1 MSVHASTVSVPT
13 PQPQGMPPAE
23 EIWRQYRVTRRW
35 LFILVALMTLVA
47 VGLIAWVFFFADI
60 QDATAAALAPAANLT
75 LVLAPVLAAA
85 AGVERTLETTF
96 NIIENS
102 WKALVAHLGKGLR
115 WLNAAELEVD
125 SARQWLAE
133 VADRYN
139 QELRSLEIKEGMSV
153 SDLSNRMQEKISA
166 ANAMLDLAQTRLAD
180 AESNLASVTT
190 SDGYRSAKAAASIVL
205 GLILGVIVATLG
217 QLQMFAMLGIGS
229 VPAPFDVFITGLVIG
244 SGSYPVHSLVGILQQ
259 TKDTLD
265 GAKGYLNRLRMPFTA
280 EKTTEVKPPSQ
291 EPGAG
296 PKIVEQVS
304 VESTEKPAG
313 GG

>member
-1 MSVHASTVSVPT
+1 
-13 PQPQGMPPAE
+13 
-23 EIWRQYRVTRRW
+23 
-35 LFILVALMTLVA
+35 LFILVALMVLVA
-47 VGLIAWVFFFADI
+47 VALIVWVFFIAEI
-60 QDATAAALAPAANLT
+60 QDATAVALAPAASLT

-96 NIIENS
+96 NVIENS

-115 WLNAAELEVD
+115 WLNAAELEVGA
-125 SARQWLAE
+125 ARQWLAE

-139 QELRSLEIKEGMSV
+139 QELRLLEIKEGMSV
-153 SDLSNRMQEKISA
+153 SDLSKQMQEKISA

-190 SDGYRSAKAAASIVL
+190 SEGYRSAKAAASIVL

-217 QLQMFAMLGIGS
+217 QLQMFAMLGIGG

-280 EKTTEVKPPSQ
+280 EKTTEVKPSSE

-296 PKIVEQVS
+296 PKIVETVS
-304 VESTEKPAG
+304 VEPTEKPAG
-313 GG
+313 DG

>member
-125 SARQWLAE
+125 SARQWLAD

-190 SDGYRSAKAAASIVL
+190 SEGYRSAKAAASIVL

-291 EPGAG
+291 ETGAG

>member
-1 MSVHASTVSVPT
+1 VA
-13 PQPQGMPPAE
+13 
-23 EIWRQYRVTRRW
+23 
-35 LFILVALMTLVA
+35 VALIV
-47 VGLIAWVFFFADI
+47 WVFFIAEIDNVT
-60 QDATAAALAPAANLT
+60 ATALPPAANLA
-75 LVLAPVLAAA
+75 LILAPVLAAA

-102 WKALVAHLGKGLR
+102 WKTLVAHLGKGLR
-115 WLNAAELEVD
+115 WLNAAELEVGA
-125 SARQWLAE
+125 ARQWLAE

-139 QELRSLEIKEGMSV
+139 QELRLLEIKEGMSV
-153 SDLSNRMQEKISA
+153 SDLSKQMQEKISA

-217 QLQMFAMLGIGS
+217 QLQMFAMLGIDG

-265 GAKGYLNRLRMPFTA
+265 GAKDYLNRLRRPFTA
-280 EKTTEVKPPSQ
+280 EKTMEVKPPSE

-296 PKIVEQVS
+296 PKLVETVS
-304 VESTEKPAG
+304 VEPTEKPAADG
-313 GG
+313 

>member
-1 MSVHASTVSVPT
+1 MAVNAPTVSVHSANPD
-13 PQPQGMPPAE
+13 GMPPAE
-23 EIWRQYRVTRRW
+23 EIWRQYHVTRRW
-35 LFILVALMTLVA
+35 LFILIALMGLVA
-47 VGLIAWVFFFADI
+47 VALIVWVFFIAEI
-60 QDATAAALAPAANLT
+60 HDATAAALAPAANLT

-102 WKALVAHLGKGLR
+102 WKTLVAHLGKGLR
-115 WLNAAELEVD
+115 WLNAAELEVG

-139 QELRSLEIKEGMSV
+139 YELRSLEIKEGMSV
-153 SDLSNRMQEKISA
+153 SDLSNAMQEKISA
-166 ANAMLDLAQTRLAD
+166 AKSMLDLAQKRLED
-180 AESNLASVTT
+180 AENNLASVTS
-190 SDGYRSAKAAASIVL
+190 SDGYRSAKSAASIVL
-205 GLILGVIVATLG
+205 GLILGVIVAALG

-265 GAKGYLNRLRMPFTA
+265 GAKGYLNRLRMPLTA
-280 EKTTEVKPPSQ
+280 EKTTEMKPPSA
-291 EPGAG
+291 ETGAG
-296 PKIVEQVS
+296 PKLVETLS
-304 VESTEKPAG
+304 VETTEKPGPAG
-313 GG
+313 

>member
-1 MSVHASTVSVPT
+1 MNVNVPVPAPEPRTMPSTEAIRK
-13 PQPQGMPPAE
+13 QRA
-23 EIWRQYRVTRRW
+23 VTKHW
-35 LFILVALMTLVA
+35 FVFLVALIALLSGA
-47 VGLIAWVFFFADI
+47 LIVWVFFIASI
-60 QDATAAALAPAANLT
+60 TKATVATLGPAANLT

-85 AGVERTLETTF
+85 AGVERTLETAF

-102 WKALVAHLGKGLR
+102 WKSLVAYLGRGLR

-133 VADRYN
+133 VSARYN
-139 QELRSLEIKEGMSV
+139 EELRSLEIKEGMSA
-153 SDLSNRMQEKISA
+153 SDLSNEMQDKIFGA
-166 ANAMLDLAQTRLAD
+166 KTMLDLALNRLDD
-180 AESNLASVTT
+180 AENNLANVTA

-229 VPAPFDVFITGLVIG
+229 VSAPVDVLITGLVIG

-265 GAKGYLNRLRMPFTA
+265 GAKGYLNRLGTPFTA
-280 EKTTEVKPPSQ
+280 QKTTEVKPAS
-291 EPGAG
+291 EESGAG
-296 PKIVEQVS
+296 AKVVEKVS
-304 VESTEKPAG
+304 VEPTEKPTPSS
-313 GG
+313 

>member
-1 MSVHASTVSVPT
+1 MSIQASTVSVHP
-13 PQPQGMPPAE
+13 PEPGGMPPAE
-23 EIWRQYRVTRRW
+23 AIWKQYRVTRRW
-35 LFILVALMTLVA
+35 LMILIALMALVSLA
-47 VGLIAWVFFFADI
+47 LIVWVFFIADI
-60 QDATAAALAPAANLT
+60 HDATAAALAPAANLT

-139 QELRSLEIKEGMSV
+139 QELHSLQIREGMSA
-153 SDLSNRMQEKISA
+153 SDLSNEMQEKISA
-166 ANAMLDLAQTRLAD
+166 AKAMLELAQNRLSD
-180 AESNLASVTT
+180 AENNLSSVTS

-265 GAKGYLNRLRMPFTA
+265 GAKGYLNRLGTPFTA
-280 EKTTEVKPPSQ
+280 QKTIEVKPPS
-291 EPGAG
+291 EETGAG
-296 PKIVEQVS
+296 PKVVEQVS
-304 VESTEKPAG
+304 VEPTEKPAPSS
-313 GG
+313 